1 VVTRSVRD
9 QARADMKSFSVATIV
24 AGPSQGQAAIV
35 EFLTEV
41 VGVPPIDDGGVKVWW
56 TVSSA

>member
-1 VVTRSVRD
+1 
-9 QARADMKSFSVATIV
+9 MKSFSVATIV
-24 AGPSQGQAAIV
+24 AGPSKGQAAIV

-41 VGVPPIDDGGVKVWW
+41 VGAPPVDDGGVKVWW